1 LLKTAICDLLG
12 IEFPIIQGGMM
23 WLGSAELAAAVS
35 AAGGLGIIGAGTA
48 EPDWVRGQVRLT
60 RQQTD
65 RPFGVNLVMFSRSID
80 DTVSI
85 VLEEKVP
92 VVAFGAG
99 NPERFIAKFR
109 DAGIKVI
116 SVVASVAAAKLA
128 VKIGT
133 DVIVAEGMESGGEVG
148 EVSTMALV
156 PQVVDAVK
164 APVVAAGGIADGR
177 GLSAALALGAQGV
190 QMGTRFICSQ
200 ECNAPLEFK
209 EMILRAG
216 DRATTVS
223 RGKTIPAVRSL
234 ENQFT
239 QSLRFLQ
246 KQGANEDELTLLRQ
260 GKTYLGLVDGD
271 VRRGWLPAGQS
282 AGLIKDIKP
291 AGAIIRDIVA
301 EAETIIRNL
310 QER

>member
-1 LLKTAICDLLG
+1 VLKTAVCHLLG
-12 IEFPIIQGGMM
+12 IEFPIVQGGMM
-23 WLGSAELAAAVS
+23 WLGTAELVSAVS

-48 EPDWVRGQVRLT
+48 EPDWVREQIRLT
-60 RQQTD
+60 RRQTD

-80 DTVSI
+80 DIVRI

-92 VVAFGAG
+92 IVAFGAG
-99 NPERFIAKFR
+99 NPERFIARFR
-109 DAGIKVI
+109 DAGMKVI

-128 VKIGT
+128 ARVGV
-133 DVIVAEGMESGGEVG
+133 DVIVAEGLEAGGEVG

-164 APVVAAGGIADGR
+164 VPVLAAGGIADGR

-200 ECNAPLEFK
+200 ECTAPSEFK
-209 EMILRAG
+209 EMILQAG

-223 RGKTIPAVRSL
+223 RGKTAPTVRSL
-234 ENQFT
+234 DNRLM
-239 QSLRFLQ
+239 QSLRTLE
-246 KQGANEDELTLLRQ
+246 KNGATEEELALLRQ
-260 GKTYLGLVDGD
+260 GKTYLGLVEGD
-271 VRRGWLPAGQS
+271 VRRGWLPSGQS

-291 AGAIIRDIVA
+291 ARAIIRDIVA
-301 EAETIIRNL
+301 EAEAVIRNL